1 MVVAEENYLRGVLRA
16 FLEGKKNQNYVLGCF
31 RNVPISIFDEI
42 AQSLSDYSDTLRFRE
57 LYRIRKRLL
66 QNLEERDEKTR
77 WSPWAIS
84 KY

>member
-1 MVVAEENYLRGVLRA
+1 MVVAERNYLRGILRA

-42 AQSLSDYSDTLRFRE
+42 AQSLSDYSDTLRFRV
-57 LYRIRKRLL
+57 LYKIRKRLL